1 VVFVLEELGV
11 PYEIISFKFDNVKK
25 KPFIDI
31 NPNGRVPGKSFL
43 FFIFSGQNDIKWLAG
58 LQFEIELIE
67 LADGCR

>member
-31 NPNGRVPGKSFL
+31 NPNGRVPGKSFFYFYFY
-43 FFIFSGQNDIKWLAG
+43 FFQDKMTSNGWRASI
-58 LQFEIELIE
+58 
-67 LADGCR
+67 